1 MSKGLKTLFIVSLLL
16 VVGVACFA
24 QNIDYWPNGK
34 VVNTEKYKQTPPYTI
49 GIANASVS
57 NDWRVSF
64 MAHVENQLK
73 LYPDIGKVYI
83 TNANDSPE
91 KQMADIE
98 DLLNKGIDCL
108 ILSAAT
114 DVALN
119 PAVDKAMKKGVPVV
133 VVDRKITTDNYV
145 TFVANSDEV
154 LGKNTTDWLAKQIGG
169 KGNIVIL
176 SGIAGSG
183 AAEARLAA
191 VKSTL
196 KNYPNIKVLATE
208 YVNYSV
214 AKAKTTMASLIQKFG
229 DKIDGIWTDGTASNS
244 GAIDA
249 YVDAGMKIPPISGDD
264 TNRYLKQ
271 WVKYGINGYGAS
283 VPVWMGSVAV
293 DAAVAIL
300 RGLPVPHEY
309 WVPCLYITN
318 DTVKK
323 YVRTDMPDGFLVD
336 QRLPEDVI
344 NKIYKKQ

>member
-1 MSKGLKTLFIVSLLL
+1 MSRRILGLL
-16 VVGVACFA
+16 VIGACLFA
-24 QNIDYWPNGK
+24 SLPAWAQVEYWPNGK
-34 VVNTEKYKQTPPYTI
+34 VVNTEKYKKTPPWTV
-49 GIANASVS
+49 GISNASVS

-64 MAHVENQLK
+64 MAHVETQLK
-73 LYPDIGKVYI
+73 RYPEFGKVYI

-98 DLLNKGIDCL
+98 DLLNKGIDVL

-114 DVALN
+114 DKALN

-154 LGKNTTDWLAKQIGG
+154 IGHKTMNWLAQQLGD
-169 KGNIVIL
+169 KGSIVIL
-176 SGIAGSG
+176 SGVPGSG

-191 VKSTL
+191 VRSELKSH
-196 KNYPNIKVLATE
+196 PNIKVLATE
-208 YVNYSV
+208 YVYYSV
-214 AKAKTTMASLIQKFG
+214 AKAKTTTASLIQKFG
-229 DKIDGIWTDGTASNS
+229 DKIDGIWTDGTSSNS

-249 YVDAGMKIPPISGDD
+249 YVDAGLKIPPISGDD

-271 WVKYGINGYGAS
+271 WAKYKFNGSGAS
-283 VPVWMGSVAV
+283 IPVWMGAVAV
-293 DAAVAIL
+293 DAAAAIMQ
-300 RGLPVPHEY
+300 GLPVPHEY

-318 DTVKK
+318 DTLKD
-323 YVRTDMPDGFLVD
+323 YVREDMPDGFLVD

-344 NKIYKKQ
+344 NKVYKKQ